1 MARIKLYESQARAP
15 GARGAVTTGVRF
27 SAADFSSQALSANI
41 KQVAAV
47 AEAYQKK
54 AKQDERNATEK
65 FLAETRMNWTQK
77 MASDMEEATLRGDG
91 AAGFTENLMSSFD
104 DYVKQ
109 NSNSGSD
116 EDNIYR
122 KTQLNKIQAGLL
134 GPSARFQA
142 KEAGIFRTQTMTTAQ
157 NSHMSN
163 VYTNPDSL
171 NNAIQE
177 IRTTAERLGLTGQ
190 ALKDQVKSSS
200 NELGKMT
207 LTGIIDRM
215 TPQEA
220 EKLHKELTNGT
231 SDWVTKIE
239 GEDVDNMARYA
250 KKRAAA
256 GAKAITQNKTMFN
269 AEIAA
274 SNKRVNNGFLMDDQ
288 TVNRL
293 TELLDKMPNEQTK
306 RIAIQK
312 FNNLVAKNATV
323 QSIQKLSVP
332 LAVDQANLLVAEA
345 AKAGAS
351 ELDIEIAL
359 VAQKTVKRMQT
370 EAQDP
375 VQMGMKRGEI
385 NPVDVNSPESL
396 LERQE
401 QAAAFANKNNVKFEM
416 FSKQEINS
424 ITNQFDGATP
434 IERSQIAAN
443 IVTAAGDRA
452 ITVMDSFKKI
462 NKNLA
467 VMGALKAQND
477 HVHDETIQMI
487 AKGTDLSKNI
497 MERGEYQDLKVEI
510 ESMLRSVLFET
521 GADNL
526 EAHTNAAI
534 AFYLGKGGTARAAK
548 ALGRPVIYEKKL
560 AEEAVQ
566 SVLGHPR
573 IDEDNLGEG
582 LHEVNGGARII
593 LPFDVRGDE
602 FDNALEIMN
611 DSELQFYSAT
621 GGAPIYRGK
630 IVQARDLLDN
640 AIPVVDRPLSQLNQ
654 GEIAYSF
661 RDKYGDFVQDSETG
675 ARFQIVLSAEKI
687 DELLANRLQ
696 K

>member
-1 MARIKLYESQARAP
+1 MARIKLYESQARAL

-41 KQVAAV
+41 KQVASV

-77 MASDMEEATLRGDG
+77 MTSDMEEATLRGDG

-134 GPSARFQA
+134 GPSARYQA
-142 KEAGIFRTQTMTTAQ
+142 REAGIFRTQTMTTAQ

-171 NNAIQE
+171 NNAIEE

-220 EKLHKELTNGT
+220 EKLHEELTNGT

-239 GEDVDNMARYA
+239 GEDIDNMASYA

-256 GAKAITQNKTMFN
+256 GAKAITQNNTMFN
-269 AEIAA
+269 AEVTA

-293 TELLDKMPNEQTK
+293 TEHLDKMPNEPTK
-306 RIAIQK
+306 NIAIQK

-323 QSIQKLSVP
+323 QSMQKLSVP

-345 AKAGAS
+345 AKTGAS
-351 ELDIEIAL
+351 ELEIEIAL

-401 QAAAFANKNNVKFEM
+401 QAAAFANKNNVKFKL

-487 AKGTDLSKNI
+487 AKGTDLSKGI
-497 MERGEYQDLKVEI
+497 MERGEYKDLKVEI

-534 AFYLGKGGTARAAK
+534 AFYLGKGGTATAR

-582 LHEVNGGARII
+582 LHEVNGGAKII
-593 LPFDVRGDE
+593 LPFDVRGDD

-611 DSELQFYSAT
+611 DNELQFYSAT
-621 GGAPIYRGK
+621 GGAPIYQGK

-687 DELLANRLQ
+687 DELLTDKPQ
-696 K
+696 E